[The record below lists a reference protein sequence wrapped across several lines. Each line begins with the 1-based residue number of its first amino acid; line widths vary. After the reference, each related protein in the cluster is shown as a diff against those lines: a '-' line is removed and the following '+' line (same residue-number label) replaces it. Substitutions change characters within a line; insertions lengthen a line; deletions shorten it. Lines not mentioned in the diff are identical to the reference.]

1 MDEKKTQAG
10 GVAYLSNKDEYTM
23 FSYDDQT
30 IKFLTGNGLKR
41 YVRVK
46 EWKNKLGYLVV
57 DCENSDSSVEEDYID
72 LIPILENLYIDPSA
86 FLNNIKEVH
95 LNYVN

>member
-1 MDEKKTQAG
+1 MDEKNVV
-10 GVAYLSNKDEYTM
+10 GVAYLSNNDEYTT

-30 IKFLTGNGLKR
+30 IKFFTGTGLKR

-46 EWKNKLGYLVV
+46 EWKNELGYLVV

-72 LIPILENLYIDPSA
+72 LVPILNNLYVDSA
-86 FLNNIKEVH
+86 SFLKNIKEVRIS
-95 LNYVN
+95 YVN